1 MRTNNIYNSIEDF
14 YTFLESN
21 SAVLVYFSTTSCS
34 VGEALEPK
42 VESLLADSFPKI
54 KLISADLNNN
64 AKIATHFNAFV
75 EPTILIFFEGKET
88 IRRSRNISIFEL
100 EEAIKRPYQLIFE

>member
-1 MRTNNIYNSIEDF
+1 MITDNIYNSIEDF
-14 YTFLESN
+14 CIFLEAN
-21 SAVLVYFSTTSCS
+21 SAVLVYFSTTSCE

-42 VESLLADSFPKI
+42 VKHLVGNLFPKI
-54 KLISADLNNN
+54 KFISVDLNYN
-64 AKIATHFNAFV
+64 AKIAANFNAFV

>member
-64 AKIATHFNAFV
+64 AKIAAHFNAFV